1 MEHGTERKGGPKT
14 FKILVDTH
22 PFELPQANVTG
33 AHIKLVAGVNATYGL
48 MLEGHGQA
56 ADQAI
61 NDDETVDLSLPGRE
75 HFYTVPPATFGG
87 GV

>member
-1 MEHGTERKGGPKT
+1 MEHDTEHKGGPKT
-14 FKILVDTH
+14 FKILVDNR
-22 PFELPQANVTG
+22 PFEMPQASVTG
-33 AHIKLVAGVNATYGL
+33 AHIKLIAGVNATYGL

-61 NDDETVDLSLPGRE
+61 NDDELVDLNSPGRE